1 MSEETTLGDRSL
13 KLLSGSCCLPHPDK
27 EEKGGEDAHFICEDK
42 QVISVAKNIKKIN
55 KNKLIIGK

>member
-13 KLLSGSCCLPHPDK
+13 KLLSGSSCMSHPNK

-42 QVISVAKNIKKIN
+42 QVISVAENIFLKK
-55 KNKLIIGK
+55 